1 MTSSEAVDE
10 MLAIFKTVWDDTGY
24 TAIYT
29 DVAGSKPT
37 VQEPWARVTVKHA
50 IGGQASLSDDTGKK
64 VFTQLGT
71 IFIQIF
77 APQGAG
83 QVQARDLAQLL
94 LVAYSKRKNGVGSV
108 WYRNQRMKEI
118 GSDGAFDNTNVL
130 IDFTYDDLR

>member
-1 MTSSEAVDE
+1 MTPSEAVDE
-10 MLAIFKTVWDDTGY
+10 MLSIFKTVWDDTGY

-29 DVAGSKPT
+29 DVTGSKPV

-50 IGGQASLSDDTGKK
+50 VGGQASLSDDTGKK
-64 VFTQLGT
+64 IYTQVGT
-71 IFIQIF
+71 IFIQLF

-83 QVQARDLAQLL
+83 QVQARDLAQLV
-94 LVAYSKRKNGVGSV
+94 LVAYSKNGGGSV

>member
-1 MTSSEAVDE
+1 MTPRDAVSE

-37 VQEPWARVTVKHA
+37 VQEPWARVTVRHA
-50 IGGQASLSDDTGKK
+50 LGAQASLSDENGLK
-64 VFTQLGT
+64 VYTQTGT
-71 IFIQIF
+71 IFIQLF
-77 APQGAG
+77 APQGVG
-83 QVQARDLAQLL
+83 QVTCRDLAQPL
-94 LVAYSKRKNGVGSV
+94 LVAYSKNGGGSV

-118 GSDGAFDNTNVL
+118 GSDGAFDNSNVL